1 MKGSLSDESMAKI
14 ILAVLVTGLIISI
27 IGTVATGSEPLLT
40 GCNNL
45 LTGLSNALGETL
57 C

>member
-1 MKGSLSDESMAKI
+1 MVNLVLAI
-14 ILAVLVTGLIISI
+14 IIVAIGISI
-27 IGTVATGSEPLLT
+27 IVTVANNAKPIFT
-40 GCNNL
+40 GCNDL